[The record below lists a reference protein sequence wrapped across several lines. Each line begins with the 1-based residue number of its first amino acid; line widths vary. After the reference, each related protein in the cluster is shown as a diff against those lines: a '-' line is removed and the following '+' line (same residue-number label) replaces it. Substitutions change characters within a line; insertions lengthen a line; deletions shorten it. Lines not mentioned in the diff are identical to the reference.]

1 MVKYINNIKVIIVLA
16 VVSIFFAFTSS
27 QNNAKPISEVEVS
40 FIGDNNLFISKTKV
54 DKLLIQN
61 NDYIKC
67 VSKDILDLKAL
78 ENKLS
83 SHDMIEN
90 SEVYISINGILK
102 IDIKQRNPY
111 ARVISD
117 PSFYID
123 NNGTKMP
130 LSDNYSA
137 RVLLVH
143 GLNDDSKIDYVFKLI
158 KTIRD
163 DEFLNLNVTDIL
175 INKSDISLRVRNC
188 DFEVLVGDLNNLET
202 KIKNFKAFY
211 QKAYRDKIL
220 NNYKKVNLQFNN
232 QIVCTKYI

>member
-117 PSFYID
+117 SSFYID

-143 GLNDDSKIDYVFKLI
+143 GLNDESKIDYVFKLI

-188 DFEVLVGDLNNLET
+188 NFEVLVGDLNNLET

>member
-1 MVKYINNIKVIIVLA
+1 MVKYINSIKIIIVLA
-16 VVSIFFAFTSS
+16 VVSIFFAFSSS

-117 PSFYID
+117 SSFYID

-143 GLNDDSKIDYVFKLI
+143 GLNDESNIDYVFKLI
-158 KTIRD
+158 KTIRN

>member
-1 MVKYINNIKVIIVLA
+1 MVKYINNIKGIIVLA
-16 VVSIFFAFTSS
+16 VVSIFFAFSSS

-117 PSFYID
+117 SSFYID

-143 GLNDDSKIDYVFKLI
+143 GLNDESKIDYVFKLI

-163 DEFLNLNVTDIL
+163 DEFLNSNVTDIL
-175 INKSDISLRVRNC
+175 ICKSDISLRVRNC
-188 DFEVLVGDLNNLET
+188 NFEVLVGDLNNLET

>member
-16 VVSIFFAFTSS
+16 VVSIFSAFSSS

-143 GLNDDSKIDYVFKLI
+143 GLNDESKIDYVFKLI

-163 DEFLNLNVTDIL
+163 DEFLNSNVTDIL
-175 INKSDISLRVRNC
+175 ISKSDISLRVRNC
-188 DFEVLVGDLNNLET
+188 NFEVLVGDLNNLET

>member
-1 MVKYINNIKVIIVLA
+1 MVKYINNIKVILVLA
-16 VVSIFFAFTSS
+16 VVSIFFAFSSS

-117 PSFYID
+117 SSFYID

-143 GLNDDSKIDYVFKLI
+143 GLNDESKIDYVFKLI

>member
-16 VVSIFFAFTSS
+16 VVSIFFAFSSS

-40 FIGDNNLFISKTKV
+40 FIGENNLFISKTKV

-90 SEVYISINGILK
+90 SELYISINGILK

-143 GLNDDSKIDYVFKLI
+143 GLNDESKIDYVFKLI

-163 DEFLNLNVTDIL
+163 DEFLNSNVTDIL
-175 INKSDISLRVRNC
+175 INKSEISLRVRNC
-188 DFEVLVGDLNNLET
+188 NFEVLVGDLNNLET

-220 NNYKKVNLQFNN
+220 NNYKKVNLQFNK

>member
-188 DFEVLVGDLNNLET
+188 NFEVLVGDLNNLET

>member
-1 MVKYINNIKVIIVLA
+1 MVKYINNIKVILVLA
-16 VVSIFFAFTSS
+16 VVSIFFAFSSS

-143 GLNDDSKIDYVFKLI
+143 GLNDESKIDYVFKLI

>member
-1 MVKYINNIKVIIVLA
+1 MVKYINNIKGIIVLA
-16 VVSIFFAFTSS
+16 VVSIFFAFSSS

-90 SEVYISINGILK
+90 SEAYISINGILK

-117 PSFYID
+117 SSFYID

-143 GLNDDSKIDYVFKLI
+143 GLNDESKIDYVFKLI

-188 DFEVLVGDLNNLET
+188 NFEVLVGDLNNLET

>member
-1 MVKYINNIKVIIVLA
+1 MVKYTNNIKIIIVLA
-16 VVSIFFAFTSS
+16 VVSIFSAFSSS

-90 SEVYISINGILK
+90 SEVYISINGKLK

-117 PSFYID
+117 SSFYID

-143 GLNDDSKIDYVFKLI
+143 GLNDESKIDYVFKLI

-163 DEFLNLNVTDIL
+163 DEFLNSNVTDIL
-175 INKSDISLRVRNC
+175 ISKSDISLRVRNC
-188 DFEVLVGDLNNLET
+188 NFEVLVGDLNNLET

>member
-16 VVSIFFAFTSS
+16 LVSIFFAFSSS

-83 SHDMIEN
+83 SHNMIEN

-102 IDIKQRNPY
+102 IDINQRNPY

-117 PSFYID
+117 SSFYID

-143 GLNDDSKIDYVFKLI
+143 GLNDESKIDYVFKLI

-163 DEFLNLNVTDIL
+163 DEFLNSNVTDIL
-175 INKSDISLRVRNC
+175 ISKSDISLRVRNC
-188 DFEVLVGDLNNLET
+188 NFEVLVGDLNNLET

>member
-1 MVKYINNIKVIIVLA
+1 MKIIIVLA
-16 VVSIFFAFTSS
+16 VVSIFFAFSSS

-117 PSFYID
+117 SSFYID

-143 GLNDDSKIDYVFKLI
+143 GLNDESKIDYVFKLI

-188 DFEVLVGDLNNLET
+188 NFEVLVGDLNNLET

>member
-1 MVKYINNIKVIIVLA
+1 MLKYINNIKVIIVLA

-143 GLNDDSKIDYVFKLI
+143 GLNDESKIDYVFKLI

>member
-16 VVSIFFAFTSS
+16 VVSIFFAFSSS

-117 PSFYID
+117 SSFYID

-130 LSDNYSA
+130 LSDNYSE

-143 GLNDDSKIDYVFKLI
+143 GLNDESKIDYVFKLI

-163 DEFLNLNVTDIL
+163 DEFLNSNVTDIL
-175 INKSDISLRVRNC
+175 ISKSDISLRVRNC
-188 DFEVLVGDLNNLET
+188 NFEVLVGDLNNLET

>member
-16 VVSIFFAFTSS
+16 VVSIFFAFSSS
-27 QNNAKPISEVEVS
+27 QNHTKPISEVEVS

-123 NNGTKMP
+123 NNGIKMP

-143 GLNDDSKIDYVFKLI
+143 GLNDESKIDYVFKLI

>member
-16 VVSIFFAFTSS
+16 VVSIFFAFSSS

-117 PSFYID
+117 TSFYID

-143 GLNDDSKIDYVFKLI
+143 GLNDESKIDYVFKLI

-175 INKSDISLRVRNC
+175 INKSDISLRVRDCN
-188 DFEVLVGDLNNLET
+188 FEVLVGDLNNLET

>member
-16 VVSIFFAFTSS
+16 VVSIFFAFSSS

-40 FIGDNNLFISKTKV
+40 FIGENNLFISKTKV

-90 SEVYISINGILK
+90 SELYISINGILK

-123 NNGTKMP
+123 NSGTKMP

-143 GLNDDSKIDYVFKLI
+143 GLNDESKIDYVFKLI

-163 DEFLNLNVTDIL
+163 DEFLNSNVTDIL
-175 INKSDISLRVRNC
+175 INKSEISLRVRNC
-188 DFEVLVGDLNNLET
+188 NFEVLVGDLNNLET

>member
-1 MVKYINNIKVIIVLA
+1 MLKYINNIKVIIVLA

-27 QNNAKPISEVEVS
+27 QNHTKPISEVEVS

-117 PSFYID
+117 PPFYID

-143 GLNDDSKIDYVFKLI
+143 GLNDESKIDYVFKLI

>member
-16 VVSIFFAFTSS
+16 VVSIFFAFSSS

-117 PSFYID
+117 SSFYID

-143 GLNDDSKIDYVFKLI
+143 GLNDESKIDYVFKLI

-220 NNYKKVNLQFNN
+220 NNYKKVNLQFNK

>member
-16 VVSIFFAFTSS
+16 VVSIFFAFSSS

-67 VSKDILDLKAL
+67 VSKDNLDLKAL

-117 PSFYID
+117 SSFYID

-143 GLNDDSKIDYVFKLI
+143 GLNDESKIDYVFKLI

-163 DEFLNLNVTDIL
+163 DEFLNSNVTDIL
-175 INKSDISLRVRNC
+175 ISKSDISLRVRNC
-188 DFEVLVGDLNNLET
+188 NFEVLVGDLNNLET

>member
-1 MVKYINNIKVIIVLA
+1 M
-16 VVSIFFAFTSS
+16 VSIFFAFSSS

-188 DFEVLVGDLNNLET
+188 NFEVLVGDLNNLET

>member
-16 VVSIFFAFTSS
+16 VVSIFFAFSSS
-27 QNNAKPISEVEVS
+27 QNHAKPISEVEVS

-123 NNGTKMP
+123 NNGIKMP

-143 GLNDDSKIDYVFKLI
+143 GLNDESKIDYVFKLI

-175 INKSDISLRVRNC
+175 INKSDISLRVRDCN
-188 DFEVLVGDLNNLET
+188 FEVLVGDLNNLET

>member
-16 VVSIFFAFTSS
+16 VVSIFFAFSSS

-40 FIGDNNLFISKTKV
+40 FIGENNLFISKTKV

-90 SEVYISINGILK
+90 SELYISINGILK

-143 GLNDDSKIDYVFKLI
+143 GLNDESKIDYVFKLI

-163 DEFLNLNVTDIL
+163 DEFLNSNVTDIL
-175 INKSDISLRVRNC
+175 ISKSDISLRVRNC
-188 DFEVLVGDLNNLET
+188 NFEVLVGDLNNLET

>member
-16 VVSIFFAFTSS
+16 VVSIFFAFSSS
-27 QNNAKPISEVEVS
+27 QNHAKPISEVEVS

-123 NNGTKMP
+123 NNGIKMP

-143 GLNDDSKIDYVFKLI
+143 GLNDESKIDYVFKLI

>member
-1 MVKYINNIKVIIVLA
+1 MLKYINNIKVIIVLA

-78 ENKLS
+78 EKKLS

-143 GLNDDSKIDYVFKLI
+143 GLNDESKIDYVFKLI

-188 DFEVLVGDLNNLET
+188 NFEVLVGDLNNLET

>member
-1 MVKYINNIKVIIVLA
+1 M
-16 VVSIFFAFTSS
+16 
-27 QNNAKPISEVEVS
+27 
-40 FIGDNNLFISKTKV
+40 
-54 DKLLIQN
+54 LIQN

-117 PSFYID
+117 SSFYID

-143 GLNDDSKIDYVFKLI
+143 GLNDESKIDYVFKLI

-163 DEFLNLNVTDIL
+163 DEFLNSNVTDIL
-175 INKSDISLRVRNC
+175 ISKSDISLRVRNC
-188 DFEVLVGDLNNLET
+188 NFEVLVGDLNNLET

>member
-16 VVSIFFAFTSS
+16 VVSIFFAFSSS

-143 GLNDDSKIDYVFKLI
+143 GLNDESKIDYVFKLI

-188 DFEVLVGDLNNLET
+188 NFEVLVGDLNNLET

>member
-16 VVSIFFAFTSS
+16 VVSIFSAFSSS

-67 VSKDILDLKAL
+67 VSKDNLDLKAL

-143 GLNDDSKIDYVFKLI
+143 GLDDESKIDYIFKLI

-188 DFEVLVGDLNNLET
+188 NFEVLVGDLNNLET

>member
-1 MVKYINNIKVIIVLA
+1 MVKYINNIKVIIILA
-16 VVSIFFAFTSS
+16 VVSIFSAFSSS

-67 VSKDILDLKAL
+67 VSKDNLDLKAL

-117 PSFYID
+117 SSFYID

-143 GLNDDSKIDYVFKLI
+143 GLNDESKIDYVFKLI

-163 DEFLNLNVTDIL
+163 DEFLNSNVTDIL
-175 INKSDISLRVRNC
+175 ISKSDISLRVRNC
-188 DFEVLVGDLNNLET
+188 NFEVLVGDLNNLET

>member
-16 VVSIFFAFTSS
+16 VVSIFSAFSSS

-117 PSFYID
+117 SSFYID

-143 GLNDDSKIDYVFKLI
+143 GLNDESKIDYVFKLI

-163 DEFLNLNVTDIL
+163 DEFLNSNVTDIL
-175 INKSDISLRVRNC
+175 ISKSDISLRVRNC
-188 DFEVLVGDLNNLET
+188 NFEVLVGDLNNLET

>member
-27 QNNAKPISEVEVS
+27 QNHTKPISEVEVS

-78 ENKLS
+78 EKKLS

-117 PSFYID
+117 SSFYID

-143 GLNDDSKIDYVFKLI
+143 GLNDESKIDYVFKLI

>member
-16 VVSIFFAFTSS
+16 VVSIFFAFSSS

-188 DFEVLVGDLNNLET
+188 NFEVLVGDLNNLET

>member
-16 VVSIFFAFTSS
+16 VVSIFFAFSSS

-54 DKLLIQN
+54 DNLLIQN

-117 PSFYID
+117 SSFYID

-143 GLNDDSKIDYVFKLI
+143 GLNDESKIDYVFKLI

-188 DFEVLVGDLNNLET
+188 NFEVLVGDLNNLET

>member
-1 MVKYINNIKVIIVLA
+1 MVKYINNIKGIIVLA
-16 VVSIFFAFTSS
+16 VVSIFFAFSSS

-117 PSFYID
+117 SSFYID

-143 GLNDDSKIDYVFKLI
+143 GLNDESKIDYVFKLI

-188 DFEVLVGDLNNLET
+188 NFEVLVGDLNNLET

>member
-1 MVKYINNIKVIIVLA
+1 MVKYINNIKIIIALA
-16 VVSIFFAFTSS
+16 VVSIFFAFSSS

-117 PSFYID
+117 SSFYID

-143 GLNDDSKIDYVFKLI
+143 GLNDESKIDYVFKLI

-188 DFEVLVGDLNNLET
+188 NFEVLVGDLNNLET

>member
-1 MVKYINNIKVIIVLA
+1 MVKYINNIKVIIALA
-16 VVSIFFAFTSS
+16 VVSIFFAFSSS

-40 FIGDNNLFISKTKV
+40 FIGENNLFISKTKV

-117 PSFYID
+117 SSFYID

-143 GLNDDSKIDYVFKLI
+143 GLNDESKIDYVFKLI

-175 INKSDISLRVRNC
+175 INKSDISLRVRDCN
-188 DFEVLVGDLNNLET
+188 FEVLVGDLNNLEI

>member
-1 MVKYINNIKVIIVLA
+1 MVKYINNIKGIIVLA
-16 VVSIFFAFTSS
+16 VVSIFFAFSSS

-117 PSFYID
+117 PPFYID

-143 GLNDDSKIDYVFKLI
+143 GLNDESKIDYVFKLI

>member
-16 VVSIFFAFTSS
+16 VVSIFFAFSSS

-111 ARVISD
+111 ARVISE

-143 GLNDDSKIDYVFKLI
+143 GLNDESKIDYIFKLI

-220 NNYKKVNLQFNN
+220 NNYKKVNLQFNK

>member
-16 VVSIFFAFTSS
+16 VVSIFFAFSSS

-117 PSFYID
+117 SSFYID

-143 GLNDDSKIDYVFKLI
+143 GLNDESKIDYVFKLI

-188 DFEVLVGDLNNLET
+188 NFEVLVGDLNNLET

>member
-1 MVKYINNIKVIIVLA
+1 MVKYINSIKIIIVLA
-16 VVSIFFAFTSS
+16 VVSIFFAFSSS

-117 PSFYID
+117 SSFYID

-143 GLNDDSKIDYVFKLI
+143 GLNDESNIDYVFKLI

-175 INKSDISLRVRNC
+175 INNSDISLRVRNC
-188 DFEVLVGDLNNLET
+188 NFEVLVGDLNNLET